1 MNDAKI
7 IIIYKTAIIIP
18 DKIYKKNFCHGMKF
32 FGTYTHSASQ
42 LELGRTV
49 WHIYQELGMLIA

>member
-18 DKIYKKNFCHGMKF
+18 DKIYKKNICHGMKF

-42 LELGRTV
+42 LSWDALCGTFIKNLGC
-49 WHIYQELGMLIA
+49 

>member
-7 IIIYKTAIIIP
+7 IIIYKIAIIIP
-18 DKIYKKNFCHGMKF
+18 DKIYKKNFCHRMKF

-42 LELGRTV
+42 LSWEALCGTFIKNLGC
-49 WHIYQELGMLIA
+49 